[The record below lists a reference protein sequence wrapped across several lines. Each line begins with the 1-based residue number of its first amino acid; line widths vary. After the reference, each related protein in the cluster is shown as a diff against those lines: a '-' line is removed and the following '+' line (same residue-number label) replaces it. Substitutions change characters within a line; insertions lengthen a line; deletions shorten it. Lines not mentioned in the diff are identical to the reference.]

1 MRSVSW
7 HLAQANVA
15 ILRAPIGSDLL
26 ADFVAALEPINAL
39 ADASP
44 GFLWRLQT
52 EDGYSTAI
60 RVFDDERIIIN
71 MSVWESL
78 EQLAHFV
85 YDTAHLEVM
94 RGRRR
99 WFERMAESHMVLWWV
114 PAGSRPTAEAA
125 RDRLTE
131 LRENGQSDRAFT
143 FKTPFAAPGSIERSV
158 IDERWGCPT
167 A

>member
-1 MRSVSW
+1 MSW

-15 ILRAPIGSDLL
+15 ILREPIGSDRL

-52 EDGYSTAI
+52 EDGDSTAI
-60 RVFDDERIIIN
+60 RVFDDERIIVN

-78 EQLAHFV
+78 APLAHFV
-85 YDTAHLEVM
+85 YETAHLDVM

-99 WFERMAESHMVLWWV
+99 WFERMAESHLVLWWV
-114 PAGSRPTAEAA
+114 PDGYRPAAGEA
-125 RDRLTE
+125 RDRLAE
-131 LRENGQSDRAFT
+131 LRENGPSPRAFT
-143 FKTPFAAPGSIERSV
+143 FKTPFAAPGSIERPAV
-158 IDERWGCPT
+158 DERWGCPT